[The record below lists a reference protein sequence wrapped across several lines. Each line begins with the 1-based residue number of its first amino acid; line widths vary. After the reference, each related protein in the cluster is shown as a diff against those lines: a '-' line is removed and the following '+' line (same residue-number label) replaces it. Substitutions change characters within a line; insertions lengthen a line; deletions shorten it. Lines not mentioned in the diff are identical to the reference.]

1 MKKTIFIAV
10 AMMALASPLYAA
22 GESNKTV
29 SESLTGS
36 AQVQSAEELKGM
48 QVFSQI
54 GEKLG
59 PIISVTTDQESG
71 QIKFITFSR
80 GGFAGVGGEEI
91 ALPSQAF
98 QIDQKYRRATL
109 LVNKSK
115 LDYAP
120 QQERMSD
127 NEFQRNLEQYYGVA
141 PMWQENS
148 RQTGTEPSRQMDQD
162 QPGMRE
168 VQLAPQP

>member
-1 MKKTIFIAV
+1 MKKLTIVIAGV
-10 AMMALASPLYAA
+10 AMMSLASPLYAA
-22 GESNKTV
+22 EESNKTV
-29 SESLTGS
+29 SESMTGS
-36 AQVQSAEELKGM
+36 TQIQSAEELKGM

-71 QIKFITFSR
+71 QIKFITFSK

-91 ALPSQAF
+91 ALPPQAF
-98 QIDQKYRRATL
+98 RIDEKYRRATL
-109 LVNKSK
+109 LVNENK

-120 QQERMSD
+120 QQEEMSD
-127 NEFQRNLEQYYGVA
+127 NEFQRNLERYYGVA
-141 PMWQENS
+141 PTWQENS
-148 RQTGTEPSRQMDQD
+148 RQMGTEPSRQMDQN

-168 VQLAPQP
+168 LQVAP

>member
-1 MKKTIFIAV
+1 MKKLTIFIAGV

-29 SESLTGS
+29 SESMTGS
-36 AQVQSAEELKGM
+36 AQVQSAEALKGM

-71 QIKFITFSR
+71 QINFITFSK
-80 GGFAGVGGEEI
+80 GGFAGVGGEKI
-91 ALPSQAF
+91 ALPPQAF
-98 QIDQKYRRATL
+98 RVDHTYRRATL

-120 QQERMSD
+120 QQESMSD

-141 PMWQENS
+141 PTWQENS
-148 RQTGTEPSRQMDQD
+148 REMGTERRMNQN

-168 VQLAPQP
+168 VQLAP